1 MKLHI
6 LSDLHLEFEDFA
18 LPDTHADVIV
28 LAGDTS
34 VGTRGIGWANKKSGN
49 KPVIYIAGNH
59 EFYRHAYP
67 KLLDDLNL
75 KSKNSNVHFLENGIF
90 ISGNVRILACTL
102 WTDFQLYG
110 QVEYAMFSAGM
121 AMNDYKLIR
130 RSPNYSKLKA
140 MDTALIHAKSL
151 NWLTEQLSINQ
162 GKTVVVTHHAPSVK
176 SIPTAYAGDA
186 INPAFASNLENLIL
200 EFQPELW
207 IHGHIHTACD
217 YRIGK
222 TRVICNPRGYPLELN
237 TGFIPD
243 LVVEI

>member
-6 LSDLHLEFEDFA
+6 LSDLHIEFEDFDLA
-18 LPDTHADVIV
+18 ETNADAIV

-34 VGTRGIGWANKKSGN
+34 VGIRGIEWAIKKSGS
-49 KPVIYIAGNH
+49 KPVICIAGNH
-59 EFYRHAYP
+59 EYYRQAYP
-67 KLLDDLNL
+67 KLLDDLYL
-75 KSKNSNVHFLENGIF
+75 KSENSKVHFLENRIF
-90 ISGNVRILACTL
+90 SMGDVRILACTL

-110 QVEYAMFSAGM
+110 QVEYSMFKAEM

-130 RSPNYSKLKA
+130 RSPKYSKLKA
-140 MDTALIHAKSL
+140 MDTALIHVKSL
-151 NWLTEQLSINQ
+151 NWLTNQLSAQQ
-162 GKTVVVTHHAPSVK
+162 GKTVVVTHHAPSPK
-176 SIPTAYAGDA
+176 SIPPVFAGDA

-217 YRIGK
+217 YRIGN
-222 TRVICNPRGYPLELN
+222 TRVICNPRGYPSEVN